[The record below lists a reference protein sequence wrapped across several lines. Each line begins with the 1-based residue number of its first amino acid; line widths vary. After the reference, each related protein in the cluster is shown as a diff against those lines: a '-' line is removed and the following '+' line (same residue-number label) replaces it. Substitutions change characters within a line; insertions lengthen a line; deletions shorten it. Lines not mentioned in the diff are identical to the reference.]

1 MSKKKNENSQAL
13 CTIKIVDSS
22 IHFIQ
27 TRSHG
32 WDIFNKKSRK
42 KFNILIA
49 MR

>member
-1 MSKKKNENSQAL
+1 MSKKKENSQAP
-13 CTIKIVDSS
+13 CTIKIVYSI
-22 IHFIQ
+22 IHFMQ
-27 TRSHG
+27 TTPHG

>member
-1 MSKKKNENSQAL
+1 MSKKKENSQAP
-13 CTIKIVDSS
+13 CTIKIVYSI
-22 IHFIQ
+22 IHFMQ